1 MPDIHELLFHLVG
14 GLIGLSVLN
23 LVLEVIGIS
32 VLGGE
37 SKPNFVVR
45 LLIVLVAG
53 FGLGYGVHTYV
64 LKGEPHLMI
73 HKAVHGDD
81 KIEVKL
87 RVESEVNCSGED
99 DCTFVKVECHGDNC
113 VTTTSEASACE
124 AEVLIET
131 DEADEADE
139 ANEADETNEAADDA
153 EAAAMDDDAA
163 EAQTSGEE

>member
-1 MPDIHELLFHLVG
+1 MPDIHELLFHLIG

-37 SKPNFVVR
+37 RKPNFIVR
-45 LLIVLVAG
+45 LLLVLLVG

-64 LKGEPHLMI
+64 LKGEHHLMI

-99 DCTFVKVECHGDNC
+99 DCTFVKVECHGDEC

-131 DEADEADE
+131 DEA
-139 ANEADETNEAADDA
+139 NEADETNGAADDA

-163 EAQTSGEE
+163 EAETSGEE